1 MPRMYAIP
9 FSAVAITA
17 AQDLWE
23 ITVGTNNVAA
33 LHQIL
38 LSQTSDPASADA
50 EILRLTI
57 KRGQSTITSGSGG
70 STPTVQKTDPGDA
83 NSSLTA
89 EANNTTR
96 AVINTGTL
104 DIVHEDAWQVIGG
117 PFNYLP
123 TPRLQ
128 HWFGP
133 GDRIIVGLETAPAD
147 SLTVSGVLY
156 VEEYGG

>member
-1 MPRMYAIP
+1 MPRMYTIS

-17 AQDLWE
+17 VQDLFE
-23 ITVGTNNVAA
+23 ITVGTNQVAE
-33 LHQIL
+33 LHQII

-70 STPTVQKTDPGDA
+70 STPTVQKADPGDA

-104 DIVHEDAWQVIGG
+104 DIVHEDAWQEISGA
-117 PFNYLP
+117 FNYLP
-123 TPRLQ
+123 PPTGR

-133 GDRIIVGLETAPAD
+133 GDRIIFGLETAPAD
-147 SLTVSGVLY
+147 SITVSGTMY
-156 VEEYGG
+156 VMEYGG